1 MLKTWIFFNRF
12 STYPLFQ
19 QKSPKTHKIWKKLL
33 KTLLKTNFQQFQ
45 QPQQQQNKYNI
56 LFDFC

>member
-19 QKSPKTHKIWKKLL
+19 QKPPKTHKIWKKLL
-33 KTLLKTNFQQFQ
+33 KTLLKNNFQQFQ

>member
-12 STYPLFQ
+12 STHPLFQ
-19 QKSPKTHKIWKKLL
+19 QKPPKTHKIWKKLL
-33 KTLLKTNFQQFQ
+33 KTLLKINFQQFQ

>member
-19 QKSPKTHKIWKKLL
+19 QKPPKTHKIWKKLL
-33 KTLLKTNFQQFQ
+33 KTLLKTKFQQFQ

>member
-19 QKSPKTHKIWKKLL
+19 QKPPKTHKIWKKLL